1 MLFLPT
7 SPFVGGQNEQE
18 STLLFLYLL
27 AWIVQRRNRPAP
39 ALGVVKKE
47 RLNRVGV
54 VVACAAAADYHWCRD
69 QPLALAVGSC
79 WDRPS
84 ALAR

>member
-7 SPFVGGQNEQE
+7 SPFAGGQNEQE
-18 STLLFLYLL
+18 FTLLFLYLL

-39 ALGVVKKE
+39 APGVVKKE

-54 VVACAAAADYHWCRD
+54 VVACACAAAADYHWCV
-69 QPLALAVGSC
+69 LV
-79 WDRPS
+79 PS
-84 ALAR
+84 LSSMASRHKFRHD